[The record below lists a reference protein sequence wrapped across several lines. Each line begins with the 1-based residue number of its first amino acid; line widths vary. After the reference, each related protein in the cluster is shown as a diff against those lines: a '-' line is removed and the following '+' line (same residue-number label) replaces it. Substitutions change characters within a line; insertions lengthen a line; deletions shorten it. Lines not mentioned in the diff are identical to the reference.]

1 MFFYRF
7 RPTDAL
13 LDRFQELERQEIYF
27 APPKELNDPLE
38 GFKDLVWSGD
48 RILWENLLRH
58 YLLCLIHAT
67 MSALISGP
75 DHTFGEMESFVFANE
90 SLLPT
95 PEYGELHRCV
105 CEDFFKHEDAAALPE
120 LFAVRGSPIRRDE
133 LTTYLRLLH
142 QHALNTVLAHLEKTA
157 RLPTRPADDP
167 LRVASTKQIAVRSVL
182 ESMKVLER
190 EHPDKPDIAEVMSSI
205 SVISAIQQDLIL
217 EYNGISLKR
226 GAAWKTL
233 ISEFP
238 RRHVSALEQLLY
250 SDWYTASF
258 VAEPTDASIWG
269 TYANGHQGVCLKFR
283 ATASTDGKPTLKL
296 RQICGSNGAPIYG
309 DVAHEF
315 KQVEYSS
322 QFVEVNFFRSL
333 GRLTM
338 PMLRHW
344 YRDAVGTPSTSVA
357 DILSESDS
365 WRKQYWEQRM
375 TAMTTKLADWAHEK
389 ESRLTLTGSSDF
401 SEKSTRKLQ
410 YHFSDLQ
417 GIVFGMNTPTS
428 DKLRIMKIIEG
439 KCRKEGRNDF
449 EFHQAHYSRR
459 AGKMEISKMNL
470 IKFA

>member
-1 MFFYRF
+1 ME
-7 RPTDAL
+7 AL
-13 LDRFQELERQEIYF
+13 
-27 APPKELNDPLE
+27 
-38 GFKDLVWSGD
+38 
-48 RILWENLLRH
+48 
-58 YLLCLIHAT
+58 
-67 MSALISGP
+67 
-75 DHTFGEMESFVFANE
+75 VFANE

-95 PEYGELHRCV
+95 HEYGKLYCRI

-142 QHALNTVLAHLEKTA
+142 LHALNTVLTSMEEAALC
-157 RLPTRPADDP
+157 PPRPVDDS
-167 LRVASTKQIAVRSVL
+167 LRAASTKPIAVRAVL

-205 SVISAIQQDLIL
+205 SVIAALQQDLIL

-226 GAAWKTL
+226 GVAWKVL

-238 RRHVSALEQLLY
+238 RRHIRALEQLLY
-250 SDWYTASF
+250 NDWYTASF
-258 VAEPTDASIWG
+258 VADPTDASLWG
-269 TYANGHQGVCLKFR
+269 TYGNRHQGVCLKFK
-283 ATASTDGKPTLKL
+283 AIVSTNGKPTLNL

-315 KQVEYSS
+315 QQVEYSS

-344 YRDAVGTPSTSVA
+344 YRDATGNPSTSVA
-357 DILSESDS
+357 DILSESDN
-365 WRKQYWEQRM
+365 WRKHYWQQQM
-375 TAMTTKLADWAHEK
+375 TAITTKLADWAHEK

-401 SEKSTRKLQ
+401 SNQSNRKLQ

-417 GIVFGMNTPTS
+417 GIIFGMNTPTS
-428 DKLRIMKIIEG
+428 DKLRIMRIIEG

-459 AGKMEISKMNL
+459 AGKMEITKMNL